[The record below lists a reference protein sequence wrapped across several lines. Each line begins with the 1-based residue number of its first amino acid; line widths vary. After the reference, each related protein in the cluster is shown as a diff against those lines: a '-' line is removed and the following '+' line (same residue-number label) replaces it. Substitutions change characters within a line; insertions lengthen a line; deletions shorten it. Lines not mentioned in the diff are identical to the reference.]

1 MAEQG
6 EQRHA
11 ITEDEV
17 PVIPSTTPPPGRSG
31 HDGAHPGFATTALG
45 PGDVRDT
52 PRVPSPMEDG
62 EPDAWIGRVLSNVY
76 RIEAKIGEGGMGAV
90 YAARHVHLGK
100 QYAVKVL
107 TAQIANNKTAIERLK
122 QEAIAASSIDHDNI
136 VDVTNFDTAE
146 DGSVFIV
153 MEYLRG
159 ESLASRLGNGPIKL
173 HDTLAIAQQ
182 ISGAL
187 GAAHARGIVHRDL
200 KPENVFLTK
209 KGDVERVKVLDFG
222 ISKVKSAEAEGVRMT
237 RTGQLVG
244 TPLYMSPEQARGETD
259 IDHRVDVYALGVMLY
274 EMLAG
279 VPPFDGR
286 NYFELLWKHG
296 NEKPEPI
303 AARNPNVYVPDVLS
317 AVVMRAL
324 AKERKERYQTM
335 EELAQAMYAAVPE
348 VPMGATSLPPSM
360 PPTSDPSIRISVAT
374 PRAATDGGER
384 KAVHTAMSSS
394 DALRASQPKV
404 DASTGSRRTMIVA
417 GGSLIALV
425 AVAAIFA
432 SMTSTPVET
441 PAETPVVPPVALT
454 PPVPVPDVVADPPV
468 PLGVEPPAS
477 VTVSFGSTPS
487 GADVRVAGET
497 LCTTPCMHDLPRG
510 EELTVLFHRDGFFD
524 ESARVTPEDGAPVEV
539 RLRVRRHAE
548 STTTGSPPIKTE
560 I

>member
-6 EQRHA
+6 DQRRV
-11 ITEDEV
+11 ITEEEV
-17 PVIPSTTPPPGRSG
+17 PAVS
-31 HDGAHPGFATTALG
+31 HDSMHPGFATTALG

-52 PRVPSPMEDG
+52 PRVPSPLEEA

-107 TAQIANNKTAIERLK
+107 TTAIAKNKTAIERLK

-153 MEYLRG
+153 MEFLRG

-182 ISGAL
+182 ICGAL

-259 IDHRVDVYALGVMLY
+259 IDHRVDIYALGVMLY
-274 EMLAG
+274 EMLSG

-296 NEKPEPI
+296 NEPPEPI
-303 AARNPNVYVPDVLS
+303 AKRNANVYVPESLN

-324 AKERKERYQTM
+324 AKERKDRFQTM
-335 EELAQAMYAAVPE
+335 EELATAMHTAVPE

-360 PPTSDPSIRISVAT
+360 PPHSDPSIRVSIAT
-374 PRAATDGGER
+374 PQNAADSAER

-404 DASTGSRRTMIVA
+404 DGAGSSRTMLYA
-417 GGSLIALV
+417 GAALIALIAIGGA
-425 AVAAIFA
+425 AVAFGGGTA
-432 SMTSTPVET
+432 
-441 PAETPVVPPVALT
+441 PAAEIVPPPVALP
-454 PPVPVPDVVADPPV
+454 PPVPPVVAEPLPEPVVIPPGLV
-468 PLGVEPPAS
+468 PPDSA
-477 VTVSFGSTPS
+477 TVSFGSVPP
-487 GADVRVAGET
+487 GAEVTLDGEA

-510 EELTVLFHRDGFFD
+510 EELTVLFHRAGFFD

-539 RLRVRRHAE
+539 RLRVRRHAADP
-548 STTTGSPPIKTE
+548 TGTGSPPIKTE